1 MYKLLELRSY
11 LLDDELYK
19 MFQEIP
25 KIDEFGQT
33 NEYFGKT
40 KNEIID
46 EINSRMMV
54 AYSLSLSRNVL
65 PAENYVLYVDDKPVA
80 IGGLRFKLNNYW
92 KKHSGNIWYK
102 TRPSEQRKGYGS
114 KFVEILSNRA
124 KELRMTELIAQCD
137 KENIGSN
144 KVLKNNGFEIYT
156 NPLCPNWTDTN
167 FYKKI
172 LKIDEKIRN

>member
-92 KKHSGNIWYK
+92 KKQH
-102 TRPSEQRKGYGS
+102 TYG
-114 KFVEILSNRA
+114 I
-124 KELRMTELIAQCD
+124 I
-137 KENIGSN
+137 
-144 KVLKNNGFEIYT
+144 
-156 NPLCPNWTDTN
+156 
-167 FYKKI
+167 
-172 LKIDEKIRN
+172 